1 MIWKPQKK
9 TINLIK
15 NNLDLKK
22 SFKAFRSSSSAF
34 VSNKKVRDF
43 ILNKFNNKC
52 NNCGSKE
59 LLEIDHIK
67 SVYNCFYSK
76 DYFYCNS
83 LENLQ
88 VLCKKCN
95 TSKKP

>member
-1 MIWKPQKK
+1 MIWKPQKV
-9 TINLIK
+9 TLNRIK

-34 VSNKKVRDF
+34 VSNKKVREF
-43 ILNKFNNKC
+43 ILNKFENKC
-52 NNCGSKE
+52 INCGSKE

-67 SVYNCFYSK
+67 SVFSCFYSK

>member
-1 MIWKPQKK
+1 MIWKPQKL
-9 TINLIK
+9 TLNRIK
-15 NNLDLKK
+15 NNSDLKK

-34 VSNKKVRDF
+34 VSNKKVREY
-43 ILNKFNNKC
+43 ILNKFEYKC
-52 NNCGSKE
+52 VDCNSKD

-67 SVYNCFYSK
+67 SVFSCFYSK

-95 TSKKP
+95 TSKNP